1 MKSQSFFDKQR
12 IIRINSD
19 LSKFMIN
26 TICNTINLTK
36 PVDNICYFREIL
48 L

>member
-12 IIRINSD
+12 IMRINSD
-19 LSKFMIN
+19 LSKIMIN
-26 TICNTINLTK
+26 TICNTINLIK